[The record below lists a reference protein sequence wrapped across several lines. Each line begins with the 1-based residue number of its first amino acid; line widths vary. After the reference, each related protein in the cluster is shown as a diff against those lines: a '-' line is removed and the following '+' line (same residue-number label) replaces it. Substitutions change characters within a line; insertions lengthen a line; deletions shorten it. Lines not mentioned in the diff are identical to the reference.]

1 MAVGPIG
8 AIAYAN
14 QAMPAQTKMQANFQ
28 NRIDMQSEVATAIQD
43 ADKKEIEDIRP
54 TEETYLIDPDREHE
68 KDRSNQEQSRRENKE
83 KKQSDAEAEAEEE
96 EVAWAATQKHIDIKA

>member
-28 NRIDMQSEVATAIQD
+28 NRIDMQNEVATAIQD
-43 ADKKEIEDIRP
+43 ADKQEIEDIRP

-68 KDRSNQEQSRRENKE
+68 KDRSNQEQSRGERRE
-83 KKQSDAEAEAEEE
+83 KKEDNTEEE
-96 EVAWAATQKHIDIKA
+96 ETVQVVTQKHIDIKA